1 MYSRAWYSHVLST
14 WIFSIIKI
22 KKKSPSLPYLHLF
35 ASLLFICQLT
45 HTSET
50 WIFSIIKIKN
60 KSPSLPYLHL
70 FSSLSLTCQLTH
82 KTLMHCP
89 HLPLWLAAV
98 LADTHL
104 FHPTIT
110 APALG
115 AFDRPTFLHP
125 PGCRITAAVHI
136 VVFSILRTWLSSSIP
151 WSWQNIMEIRF

>member
-60 KSPSLPYLHL
+60 KSPLLPSLHL
-70 FSSLSLTCQLTH
+70 SSSLSLTCQLTH

-89 HLPLWLAAV
+89 HLPLWLAAA
-98 LADTHL
+98 LAGAHL
-104 FHPTIT
+104 IHPTHNRSCFGCFWS
-110 APALG
+110 AYFSSPSWVSYYRSG
-115 AFDRPTFLHP
+115 SYCCVLHP
-125 PGCRITAAVHI
+125 SNMA
-136 VVFSILRTWLSSSIP
+136 F
-151 WSWQNIMEIRF
+151 